1 MMTLHRNSPN
11 DDAMEDLQSSSFASA
26 SYPSSNM
33 PGAFTECDNCHT
45 TTTPLWRRDRTGMKI
60 LCNACGLYS
69 KTHNGSDRP
78 LNGKTPSERRQTTS
92 KSKQEQVESNPPQ
105 ECSNCST
112 STTPLW
118 RKTDEGKLLCNA
130 CGLYVKLHGHNR
142 PVHLRTDVIRQR
154 SRENARVRVK
164 RTNTGDVPAAAS
176 RNPSR
181 TRATAQIRR
190 HSALEDD
197 DDEDD
202 DDSSDEGSDEP
213 GYRSIGT
220 QRYSDSEDSESIGTP
235 DEGSLDNILQPKYGV
250 LKNRFKRQRIS
261 YGDSDTDSI
270 ASMGSPSLS
279 ALAAVAAAVA
289 SGAYPDS
296 PLSLSPVGTT
306 FAPRPWF
313 QRLDL

>member
-1 MMTLHRNSPN
+1 MTLPHRSSSN
-11 DDAMEDLQSSSFASA
+11 DDESIEDQQSSSFASA
-26 SYPSSNM
+26 SFPSSTM

-69 KTHNGSDRP
+69 KTHNGCDRP

-92 KSKQEQVESNPPQ
+92 KSKQEQIESNPPQ

-154 SRENARVRVK
+154 SRENARARVK
-164 RTNTGDVPAAAS
+164 RPSPGEVSQPVS

-181 TRATAQIRR
+181 TRSSTAQIRR
-190 HSALEDD
+190 HSAIESD
-197 DDEDD
+197 DDED
-202 DDSSDEGSDEP
+202 SDEGSDEP

-220 QRYSDSEDSESIGTP
+220 QRDSDSEDSESIGTP
-235 DEGSLDNILQPKYGV
+235 DEGPSHMIPHKYGV

-261 YGDSDTDSI
+261 IGDSDSDSI

-289 SGAYPDS
+289 AGAYSDS
-296 PLSLSPVGTT
+296 PLSLSPTDT

-313 QRLDL
+313 QRFDL

>member
-1 MMTLHRNSPN
+1 MMTLPHRSSPN
-11 DDAMEDLQSSSFASA
+11 DDDSIEDQQSSSFASA
-26 SYPSSNM
+26 SYPSSTM

-78 LNGKTPSERRQTTS
+78 LNGKTPSERRQTAS
-92 KSKQEQVESNPPQ
+92 KSKQEQVESSPPQ

-164 RTNTGDVPAAAS
+164 RTNTGEISVPVS

-181 TRATAQIRR
+181 TRSSTAQIRR
-190 HSALEDD
+190 HSVLEDD
-197 DDEDD
+197 DDD
-202 DDSSDEGSDEP
+202 SDEGSDEP

-220 QRYSDSEDSESIGTP
+220 QRDSDSDDSDSIGTP
-235 DEGSLDNILQPKYGV
+235 DEGGSEHILPPRYGV
-250 LKNRFKRQRIS
+250 FKNRFKRQRITI
-261 YGDSDTDSI
+261 GDSDTDSI

-279 ALAAVAAAVA
+279 SLAAVAAAVA
-289 SGAYPDS
+289 AGAYSDS
-296 PLSLSPVGTT
+296 PLSLSPTGET

-313 QRLDL
+313 QRFDL

>member
-1 MMTLHRNSPN
+1 MTLAHRNSPN
-11 DDAMEDLQSSSFASA
+11 DDDIEDQQSSFVASA

-92 KSKQEQVESNPPQ
+92 KSKQEHVESSPPQ

-164 RTNTGDVPAAAS
+164 RANTGEVPVPAS
-176 RNPSR
+176 RNNSR
-181 TRATAQIRR
+181 TRVPTAQIRR
-190 HSALEDD
+190 RSAIEDD
-197 DDEDD
+197 DD

-220 QRYSDSEDSESIGTP
+220 QRDSDSEDSDSIGTP
-235 DEGSLDNILQPKYGV
+235 DEGPDHLPPKYSV
-250 LKNRFKRQRIS
+250 LKNRFKRQRIA

-279 ALAAVAAAVA
+279 SLAAVAAAVA
-289 SGAYPDS
+289 AGAYSDS
-296 PLSLSPVGTT
+296 PLSLSPTGTS

>member
-1 MMTLHRNSPN
+1 
-11 DDAMEDLQSSSFASA
+11 
-26 SYPSSNM
+26 
-33 PGAFTECDNCHT
+33 
-45 TTTPLWRRDRTGMKI
+45 MKI

>member
-1 MMTLHRNSPN
+1 MTLPHRISPN
-11 DDAMEDLQSSSFASA
+11 DDDNIEDQQSSSYASA
-26 SYPSSNM
+26 SYPSSTM

-78 LNGKTPSERRQTTS
+78 LNGKTPSERRQTAS
-92 KSKQEQVESNPPQ
+92 KSKQEQIESSPPQ

-164 RTNTGDVPAAAS
+164 RANTGEVTAPAS
-176 RNPSR
+176 RNSSR
-181 TRATAQIRR
+181 TRSSTAQIRR
-190 HSALEDD
+190 HSAIEDD
-197 DDEDD
+197 DDDT
-202 DDSSDEGSDEP
+202 DEGSDEP

-220 QRYSDSEDSESIGTP
+220 QRDSDSEDSDSIGTP
-235 DEGSLDNILQPKYGV
+235 DEGSSDNVLPPKYGL
-250 LKNRFKRQRIS
+250 LKNRFKRQRIAF
-261 YGDSDTDSI
+261 GDSDTDSI

-279 ALAAVAAAVA
+279 SLAAVAAAVA
-289 SGAYPDS
+289 AGAYPDS
-296 PLSLSPVGTT
+296 PLSLSPAGTT
-306 FAPRPWF
+306 FGPRPWF